1 MNPTTANSQNV
12 AHLEEISSN
21 QEVEK
26 MEELEAGLEMLG
38 GEVRDKIGCGWV
50 RTWSCAD
57 SNEKTTRG

>member
-1 MNPTTANSQNV
+1 VNPTTANSQNV

-38 GEVRDKIGCGWV
+38 GEVREKNWV
-50 RTWSCAD
+50 RMGPYLVLC
-57 SNEKTTRG
+57 GLQ